1 MAVRHLF
8 QRYMTRKSGV
18 IVLFVCMFSY
28 FIFFLLLF
36 VELKILGL
44 CETLFFCVAWF
55 LDNFFVIFICR
66 WCSEWRWVFPL
77 FSVLTPYG
85 HLPIIRALSSLRF
98 ISSGVLCFV
107 FCVFFFFLVCLF
119 SYFLFLYSHSVGGYY
134 RRRLEN
140 FTFLILLFLLFF

>member
-1 MAVRHLF
+1 MAVSHLF

-44 CETLFFCVAWF
+44 FETLFFCVAWF

-107 FCVFFFFLVCLF
+107 FCVFFFLVCLF